1 MKTGLLILLLELA
14 NSATHM
20 KQYFIRE
27 PDNQTAIEGE
37 QVTLPCRVENKI
49 GLLQWTRD
57 GFGLGD
63 TRQLSGYSRYRLVG
77 SDDEKDWTLQI
88 SPVLLEDDALFQ
100 CQVGAADSVAP
111 VRSRNAQLTVYVP
124 PEDPYIVQGDLVE
137 ATEDVVQ
144 SLECVSPGGKPAADI
159 YWHDGDGHVII
170 KNVRTKTTK
179 LEDEKRFN
187 TTSTVTFMP
196 KKKHHNKT
204 FTCSASNIADRSR
217 RSVSIL
223 LYVRYA
229 PSVRLTPSQGLLR
242 EGETVQFKCHAHANP
257 SPLEY
262 SWFVDGQRA
271 NGFESDF
278 FLIANISQSYHN
290 AIVKCEVRNEIGKS
304 EETETIQVR
313 YGPRIIAHPQ
323 TTSGDLG
330 DTVTLH
336 CNVDSN
342 PPPTYTWTK
351 GLTRQAVGSSQN
363 LTVIVSQRTEGQ
375 YYCHSITDGFDL
387 VTTQPASILLRGR
400 PSITSPSAQQG
411 VVAESVQLRCAAISA
426 PEATGVIW
434 TYMGRTVTSG
444 NPKYEILSNRAGYT
458 FQSTLIIR
466 DATSEDFG
474 YYGCAVTNSM
484 GSDELSIHLEM
495 QEEFPMLIILIGIFA
510 TIIVILLITLG
521 FLLCRRKLG
530 ALCRQRAETDKPY
543 KQNNLNSIS
552 PPGLASKTTVPAMED
567 DCWEQGDNTE
577 DIYAHRLHGY
587 SDQEFPPKPDLISSG
602 YVPYGTY
609 VRDYNPPFPP
619 SDSQTSLHSA
629 SQLAPNNRHSTILN
643 VTDPR
648 YSATYGNPYLR
659 SPPKHSQYSTF
670 SPTESSSTVYPSSNC
685 NGHTVSLI
693 PSPAST
699 NTVNSVVSYPRS
711 NLDTPPCS
719 ALPRSLANT
728 PPLHTVPEASH
739 VSTVPRSLHN
749 GHNGGGGSIMGIGP
763 GSSSPQLLHRQQPV
777 STDLYAVVSK
787 PGVVSF
793 RNNLNPISCASVSMP
808 NPNLDQ
814 SMISTL
820 AESIGGQVTSPVN
833 YILDTNPSN
842 TDTGTHV

>member
-1 MKTGLLILLLELA
+1 MKTGLLIWLLEIA
-14 NSATHM
+14 TSASQM

-63 TRQLSGYSRYRLVG
+63 TRQLSGYSRYKLVG
-77 SDDEKDWTLQI
+77 SDDEKDWTLRI

-111 VRSRNAQLTVYVP
+111 IRSRNAQLTVYVP
-124 PEDPYIVQGDLVE
+124 PEDPYIVQGDVIE
-137 ATEDVVQ
+137 ATEDRETT
-144 SLECVSPGGKPAADI
+144 LECVSPGGKPAADI

-170 KNVRTKTTK
+170 KNVRTQTK
-179 LEDEKRFN
+179 LLEDEKRFN
-187 TTSTVTFMP
+187 TTSIVTFMP
-196 KKKHHNKT
+196 KKRHHNTT

-229 PSVRLTPSQGLLR
+229 PSVRLSTSQRPGLLR
-242 EGETVQFKCHAHANP
+242 EGETIQFKCHAHANP
-257 SPLEY
+257 PPLEY
-262 SWFVDGQRA
+262 SWYVDGQRA

-278 FLIANISQSYHN
+278 FLITNISQSYHN

-313 YGPRIIAHPQ
+313 YGPRIIAHPH

-336 CNVDSN
+336 CYVDSN

-351 GLTRQAVGSSQN
+351 GLSRQAVGSSQN

-375 YYCHSITDGFDL
+375 YYCHSITEGFDL

-400 PSITSPSAQQG
+400 PSITSPPTQLG
-411 VVAESVQLRCAAISA
+411 VATEPVQLRCSAISA

-444 NPKYEILSNRAGYT
+444 NPKYEIMSNKVGYQ

-466 DATSEDFG
+466 DSTSEDFG

-510 TIIVILLITLG
+510 TIIVILLITLA
-521 FLLCRRKLG
+521 FLLCRRKISQ
-530 ALCRQRAETDKPY
+530 LCNHKEDKPY

-552 PPGLASKTTVPAMED
+552 PPGMDSKTTVPSTDD
-567 DCWEQGDNTE
+567 DCWENNDTQE
-577 DIYAHRLHGY
+577 DLYNHRLSGY
-587 SDQEFPPKPDLISSG
+587 PDHEFPPKPDLISNG

-629 SQLAPNNRHSTILN
+629 SQLAPNHRHSTILN
-643 VTDPR
+643 VSDPR

-670 SPTESSSTVYPSSNC
+670 SPTESSSTVYPASNG
-685 NGHTVSLI
+685 NGHSVSLI

-699 NTVNSVVSYPRS
+699 NTVNSVVSFPRS
-711 NLDTPPCS
+711 TLDTPPLTS
-719 ALPRSLANT
+719 MPRSLANT
-728 PPLHTVPEASH
+728 PPLHTVPEGNHMSN
-739 VSTVPRSLHN
+739 VPRSLHN
-749 GHNGGGGSIMGIGP
+749 GHNGGSIMGIGP
-763 GSSSPQLLHRQQPV
+763 GTSSPQLHHRHPV
-777 STDLYAVVSK
+777 SNDLYAVVSK

-793 RNNLNPISCASVSMP
+793 RNNLNPISSASVSMP

-820 AESIGGQVTSPVN
+820 AESISGQTTSPVN
-833 YILDTNPSN
+833 YILDSNPSN
-842 TDTGTHV
+842 NDTGTHV